1 MKKFIVAVNSD
12 QYRKFISKK
21 RENLLPELRFGDV
34 SFHKNLLKEGEI
46 CLGGGEFEFT
56 EDSLILFGESSDF
69 GRPRFIYEDR
79 DLHMTGLRCPEDAV
93 MSKMIYTF
101 KKDYCYPYV
110 GREDIDIKPLI
121 KETFEED

>member
-1 MKKFIVAVNSD
+1 MKKFILAVNRD
-12 QYRKFISKK
+12 QYRKFILNK
-21 RENLLPELRFGDV
+21 EDDLLPELRFGDV
-34 SFHKNLLKEGEI
+34 SYHKNLLREGEV
-46 CLGGGEFEFT
+46 CLGGGEFDFT
-56 EDSLILFGESSDF
+56 KDSLVLFGESSDF
-69 GRPRFIYEDR
+69 GRPRFISEDR

-101 KKDYCYPYV
+101 KKDYYYPYV

>member
-1 MKKFIVAVNSD
+1 MKKFIIAVNRNQYVKFVLD
-12 QYRKFISKK
+12 QKAD
-21 RENLLPELRFGDV
+21 LLPELRFGDV
-34 SFHKNLLKEGEI
+34 SYHKNLLKEDEV

-56 EDSLILFGESSDF
+56 EDSLILFGESGDF
-69 GRPRFIYEDR
+69 GRPKFIDEDR
-79 DLHMTGLRCPEDAV
+79 DLYMTGLRCPEDAI

-101 KKDYCYPYV
+101 KKDYYYPYV

>member
-1 MKKFIVAVNSD
+1 MKKFILAVNRD
-12 QYRKFISKK
+12 QYRKFILKK
-21 RENLLPELRFGDV
+21 EAELLPELRFGDV
-34 SFHKNLLKEGEI
+34 SYHKNLLKEGEV

-56 EDSLILFGESSDF
+56 KDSLILFGESSDF
-69 GRPRFIYEDR
+69 GRPRFIDENR
-79 DLHMTGLRCPEDAV
+79 DLHMTGLRCPEDAI

-101 KKDYCYPYV
+101 KRDCYYPYV

>member
-1 MKKFIVAVNSD
+1 MKKFILAVNRD
-12 QYRKFISKK
+12 QYRKFILKK
-21 RENLLPELRFGDV
+21 EADLLPELRFGDV
-34 SFHKNLLKEGEI
+34 SYHKNLLKEDEV

-56 EDSLILFGESSDF
+56 EDSLLLFGESSDF
-69 GRPRFIYEDR
+69 GRPRFISNDR

-93 MSKMIYTF
+93 MSKMVYTF
-101 KKDYCYPYV
+101 KKDYYYPYV